1 MEEEGYW
8 YPSAID
14 LILERVNS
22 YVHKGE
28 AANPRR
34 GTIDNLQ
41 NPSPTRRTSIE
52 RLKEKLQDRKHKIF
66 YFEECTGPTR
76 PKAQRLPKE
85 ETSLQYLNRILSSAT
100 LRFRSD
106 RIVSGSLNAFY
117 GHLGITLDLRA
128 RVSSRTHGSKGF

>member
-8 YPSAID
+8 YPSAIN

-52 RLKEKLQDRKHKIF
+52 RLKEKLQDRK
-66 YFEECTGPTR
+66 
-76 PKAQRLPKE
+76 A
-85 ETSLQYLNRILSSAT
+85 
-100 LRFRSD
+100 
-106 RIVSGSLNAFY
+106 
-117 GHLGITLDLRA
+117 
-128 RVSSRTHGSKGF
+128 